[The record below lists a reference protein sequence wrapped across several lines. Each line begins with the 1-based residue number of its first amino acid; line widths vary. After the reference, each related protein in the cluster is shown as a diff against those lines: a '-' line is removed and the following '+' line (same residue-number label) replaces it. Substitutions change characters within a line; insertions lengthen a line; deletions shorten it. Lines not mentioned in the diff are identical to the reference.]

1 MRAGRAVSLEI
12 RCGGVNLGFGARK
25 ETYLGFRYDEIGQR
39 LKAFRL
45 ASGLSA
51 EEIAQR
57 TGISRTAVY
66 RFEKGGLAKIETLE
80 KLSELLNV
88 SLPSLL
94 GVGMEYI
101 PSALAYFERT
111 RQLEETAQQIVILAG
126 PISFLLASD
135 QFEGVLKTVLRES
148 IPEDLPNRER
158 MLGDID
164 QIMEILHERKKN
176 FHRRRPNIVNL
187 ISATQIEQF
196 VNHGLVGRPL
206 LSDETLAHRRTLA
219 RHEVEHLI
227 AVIEEQSFNV
237 QVGVV
242 TDNLPG
248 TGFMIFREADRSTLA
263 ITPFRL
269 GENPNI
275 RVGIAMVTAAPEA
288 VMLHEKVVQEAWRT
302 ARKGPPAATYLRN
315 LLQASQGRD
324 SVSPEPATVVVSSRS
339 RSRR

>member
-1 MRAGRAVSLEI
+1 MRYKDANMASRAK
-12 RCGGVNLGFGARK
+12 K
-25 ETYLGFRYDEIGQR
+25 ETNVGFRYDEIGQR

-45 ASGLSA
+45 GSGLSA
-51 EEIAQR
+51 DEIAQK

-101 PSALAYFERT
+101 PSALSYFERT

-135 QFEGVLKTVLRES
+135 QFERVLKSVLRES
-148 IPEDLPNRER
+148 IPEDLPTRER
-158 MLGDID
+158 MLSDID
-164 QIMEILHERKKN
+164 QIMDILHERKLTYQ
-176 FHRRRPNIVNL
+176 RRKPNIVNL

-196 VNHGLVGRPL
+196 INHGLVGRPL
-206 LSDETLAHRRTLA
+206 LPDEVLVQRRALA

-227 AVIEEQSFNV
+227 SVIEEQSFDL
-237 QVGVV
+237 QIGVV

-248 TGFMIFREADRSTLA
+248 TGFMIFREADRSTLT

-275 RVGIAMVTAAPEA
+275 RVGIAMVTSAPEA
-288 VMLHEKVVQEAWRT
+288 VQLHEKVVQEAWRT
-302 ARKGPPAATYLRN
+302 ALKGPPAAAYLN
-315 LLQASQGRD
+315 DLLQASHSRD
-324 SVSPEPATVVVSSRS
+324 SARGESLSSIAVQRPNGDGRS
-339 RSRR
+339 

>member
-1 MRAGRAVSLEI
+1 MSPELRYHYQNSEPGT
-12 RCGGVNLGFGARK
+12 RK
-25 ETYLGFRYDEIGQR
+25 ETDVAFRYEEVGQR

-80 KLSELLNV
+80 KLAELLNV

-94 GVGMEYI
+94 GVGIEYI
-101 PSALAYFERT
+101 PSALGYFERT

-126 PISFLLASD
+126 PISFLLASN
-135 QFEGVLKTVLRES
+135 QFEAILKTVLRES
-148 IPEDLPNRER
+148 IPEDLPNRQR
-158 MLGDID
+158 MLDDIEK
-164 QIMEILHERKKN
+164 IMDILHERKN
-176 FHRRRPNIVNL
+176 TYQRRRPNIVNL
-187 ISATQIEQF
+187 ISATQIEHF
-196 VNHGLVGRPL
+196 VNRGLVGRSL
-206 LSDETLAHRRTLA
+206 LPEKTLAERRAVA

-227 AVIEEQSFNV
+227 SVIEEQSFDV
-237 QVGVV
+237 QIGVV

-275 RVGIAMVTAAPEA
+275 RVGVAMVTAAPEA

-302 ARKGPPAATYLRN
+302 ALKGPPAAAYLQS
-315 LLQASQGRD
+315 LLDAWDSIGKPRRD
-324 SVSPEPATVVVSSRS
+324 PATAVINS